1 MPLNDRNLII
11 MIANT
16 NVKHA
21 LGDSQY
27 PVRVKQC
34 KAAVQAVSGLPIYD
48 HVELTPWHLTSFNQN
63 IKNFPSEARLK
74 GRVLCASVV

>member
-1 MPLNDRNLII
+1 MLMLKYGKALSCLCDLRKMWLSYGLACLHRDHSERLVPLNDRNLII

-34 KAAVQAVSGLPIYD
+34 KAAVQAVSGLPI
-48 HVELTPWHLTSFNQN
+48 
-63 IKNFPSEARLK
+63 
-74 GRVLCASVV
+74 

>member
-34 KAAVQAVSGLPIYD
+34 KAAVQAVRSLP
-48 HVELTPWHLTSFNQN
+48 T
-63 IKNFPSEARLK
+63 
-74 GRVLCASVV
+74 